1 MRPWGIPTAYNKVAA
16 CGGLFLLAVA
26 CGSHTGS
33 GFSSGD
39 DGNGATSA
47 SQGGGGTGGGGGGE
61 TGTNGG
67 KLGFIGSAGAA
78 GGGIE
83 DAGSDAIAPGDL
95 PDPNCPAGVHTTV
108 SGLVYDPSF
117 QDPLYNITVFAPKV
131 ATLPVLPKGAACLSC
146 DALYP
151 AFFGSAVTDATGH
164 FMVSNVP
171 PGTNVPLVVQTG
183 KWRKEFMIPT
193 VKKCVDNPQPDKTLR
208 LPKNGTTDG
217 NLPDIA
223 ISTGKSDSLE
233 CLLARIGVD
242 ETEWIPGPG
251 ATGHIHIFFG
261 NGANTATPAPASY
274 QGLWDQTMDLMPYD
288 VTLLS
293 CEGAETQDGNAP
305 LTAADQQNLLN
316 YANAGGRVF
325 ASHFHYAWFNTGPW
339 TAFNLATWYR
349 NQNGLDDTMSFP
361 EDVYTT
367 LLAGG
372 EFPEGVALKQ
382 WLGVVNA
389 LDMNGFLQVYYTR
402 HNSDVLP
409 PLGPPGT
416 PSQPWVIM
424 DPSVTNM
431 VPDGV
436 PVANSAQYFSVD
448 TPVAMAQK
456 CGRVVYSDLHVSG
469 GGGAVE
475 NGLPYFMPDY
485 PELTGSMTGGV
496 VPGECSMHPL
506 TPQEKALEFMIFDL
520 SSCLIPIGQVAKPP
534 RGPA

>member
-1 MRPWGIPTAYNKVAA
+1 MWFPRVRGTPIAGKTAAA
-16 CGGLFLLAVA
+16 CLGLSLVAVA
-26 CGSHTGS
+26 CGSKSSS
-33 GFSSGD
+33 GFPPGSNPD
-39 DGNGATSA
+39 DT
-47 SQGGGGTGGGGGGE
+47 TGGGGPG
-61 TGTNGG
+61 
-67 KLGFIGSAGAA
+67 GAA
-78 GGGIE
+78 GSGAPGSGNGKGLGFVATTGSTGGSSDVD
-83 DAGSDAIAPGDL
+83 DAGSDALAPGDL

-117 QDPLYNITVFAPKV
+117 QDPLYNITVFAPKS

-151 AFFGSAVTDATGH
+151 AFYGSAVTDATGH
-164 FMVSNVP
+164 FVVSNVP

-208 LPKNGTTDG
+208 LPTNGTTDG

-233 CLLARIGVD
+233 CLLLRIGVD
-242 ETEWIPGPG
+242 AAEWTGGPG
-251 ATGHIHIFFG
+251 AGGHIHIFVG
-261 NGANTATPAPASY
+261 NGANTANPGPASY
-274 QGLWDQTMDLMPYD
+274 QGLWDQTSDLMAND

-293 CEGAETQDGNAP
+293 CEGAETQDGPNGA
-305 LTAADQQNLLN
+305 LTPADQQNLLN

-325 ASHFHYAWFNTGPW
+325 ASHFHYAWFNVGPW
-339 TAFNLATWYR
+339 MGLNLATWYPG
-349 NQNGLDDTMSFP
+349 QNALNDGMSFP
-361 EDVYTT
+361 GDVYTMQ
-367 LLAGG
+367 LNGMS
-372 EFPEGVALKQ
+372 FPEGVALEQ

-389 LDMNGFLQVYYTR
+389 LTNNQLPIYFAR

-409 PLGPPGT
+409 TAGPPGT
-416 PSQPWVIM
+416 PSQPWIVL
-424 DPSVTNM
+424 DQSVTVM
-431 VPDGV
+431 VPNGIAT
-436 PVANSAQYFSVD
+436 ANAAQYFSVD
-448 TPVAMAQK
+448 TPVPVAQK

-469 GGGAVE
+469 GAGAME
-475 NGLPYFMPDY
+475 DGLPYFLPDY
-485 PELTGSMTGGV
+485 PNGGPGV
-496 VPGECSMHPL
+496 VPTGCAMHPL